1 MQRKYSIKELEHLS
15 GIKAHTIRAWE
26 SRYELIS
33 PERTETNIRYY
44 TDNDLKRLLNVA
56 VLVQGGA
63 RISKVAEMTDEEMRE
78 AVVNSGNYESNFSSY
93 VSALKAAMLDYDDHA
108 FDAILSRCIIKYGA
122 EKALLEIV
130 GAFIKEVGLLWQVG
144 AIRVSHEHFSSNL
157 LRMKLF
163 SLVDQAVRTKV
174 NEDKSGYILYLPS
187 NELHELSLLY
197 LYYLLISKGHRV
209 VYLGQDIPLTYLP
222 EVSERTGITN
232 FISIFTTSPHVAQ
245 VPEYLQQI
253 GEVFPEKKCHFFFTG
268 RQLDDSALKLQS
280 AEVELFEGFSMLLGR
295 LNSL

>member
-26 SRYELIS
+26 SRYALIS

-78 AVVNSGNYESNFSSY
+78 AVVNSGNYESNFNSY
-93 VSALKAAMLDYDDHA
+93 VNALKAAMLDYDDHA
-108 FDAILSRCIIKYGA
+108 FDAVVSRCIIKYGA

-163 SLVDQAVRTKV
+163 SLVDQAVRSRSEEGK
-174 NEDKSGYILYLPS
+174 EGYVLYLPS

-197 LYYLLISKGHRV
+197 LYYVLITKGHRV
-209 VYLGQDIPLTYLP
+209 VYLGQDIPLSYLP

-245 VPEYLQQI
+245 VPAYLHQI
-253 GEVFPEKKCHFFFTG
+253 GEVFPKNKCHFFFTG
-268 RQLDDSALKLQS
+268 RQLDPDTIKLENS
-280 AEVELFEGFSMLLGR
+280 DIELFTGFTKLLEK
-295 LNSL
+295 LVS